1 MFKQPTHQQKRFES
15 KTNVTDSLS
24 VDFETSDNSPEV
36 YNASVMD
43 NQTSGDRTKF
53 TAIQEVEYIVDA
65 IEIKNEIANI
75 ASSLTNARFL
85 TRNY

>member
-1 MFKQPTHQQKRFES
+1 MFKQPTHQQKRFET

-24 VDFETSDNSPEV
+24 VDFEMSDHSPEV
-36 YNASVMD
+36 HNVSVMD

-65 IEIKNEIANI
+65 IAIRNDIANA
-75 ASSLTNARFL
+75 ASALTNARFL